1 MLFNT
6 DIGFLGIWAHRIDG
20 YALLGPCKVDMLW
33 AVLHDF
39 ADLDSIKHK
48 P

>member
-1 MLFNT
+1 MSFNT
-6 DIGFLGIWAHRIDG
+6 DIGFLGIWAHHTDS
-20 YALLGPCKVDMLW
+20 YALLGLCKVGMLW